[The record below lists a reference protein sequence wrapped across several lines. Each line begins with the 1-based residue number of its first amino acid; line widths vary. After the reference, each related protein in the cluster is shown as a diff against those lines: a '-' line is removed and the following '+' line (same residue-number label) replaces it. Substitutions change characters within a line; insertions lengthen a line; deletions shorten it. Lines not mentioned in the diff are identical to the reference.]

1 LFKTFPGKYK
11 KIKGYVYNNP
21 YGNRFFTDP
30 VYKTAVSL
38 YCSLSVNIIYAASN
52 FLLCLFQNSF
62 WFGILA
68 FYYTVL
74 SVMRFLLV
82 RYVKRNE
89 VGENRL
95 SELLRARVCSYILL
109 LVNFSLTGGV
119 LMMMYTERVHDYPGF
134 MIYVAALYA
143 FYITANA
150 VKNIVKYRKY
160 NSPILSVS
168 KLISLASALVSMLSL
183 EYALLFRFG
192 EVHQEQFNRLMIA
205 LTGALISVT
214 VVSLSVIFIVKATKE
229 INRMKRS

>member
-1 LFKTFPGKYK
+1 
-11 KIKGYVYNNP
+11 
-21 YGNRFFTDP
+21 
-30 VYKTAVSL
+30 
-38 YCSLSVNIIYAASN
+38 
-52 FLLCLFQNSF
+52 
-62 WFGILA
+62 
-68 FYYTVL
+68 
-74 SVMRFLLV
+74 
-82 RYVKRNE
+82 
-89 VGENRL
+89 
-95 SELLRARVCSYILL
+95 
-109 LVNFSLTGGV
+109 
-119 LMMMYTERVHDYPGF
+119 MMMYTERVHDYPGF

-183 EYALLFRFG
+183 EDALLFRFG